1 MNKKRYKW
9 QIIPGE
15 KSAGVEGMQEKLA
28 GYFALLLYAAGTVGL
43 VWLCVR
49 FILPWAA
56 PFITAYL
63 LAALLEKPVGYLS
76 RHGWRR
82 GAAAALCVL
91 LTLALL
97 LWAAAALVL
106 KGVGTVTEF
115 MQSVPGL
122 MSLIE
127 QKLLELENRAM
138 DYIGSAPEGT
148 AAYLETAASSI
159 GDMLYS
165 LPAAISKQAI
175 AFLSRTAQAS
185 PDTLLFIVT
194 AGIGTYFIS
203 AAFPKINAF
212 ILAQLPSG
220 FRQRLEGLGADLRG
234 SFGGFMRAQLILMA
248 MTFIELLIAFL
259 LLGVRGALGI
269 AAVTALIDALPVFG
283 TGVVLVPWAVFCLLL
298 GNTGRA
304 IGLIVCWALVNL
316 VRSCTQAKLLGDQI
330 GLDPIA
336 SLAAIY
342 VGWRV
347 CGVWGM
353 LLFPILLVTVQQL
366 NDRGVIRLWKSV

>member
-1 MNKKRYKW
+1 
-9 QIIPGE
+9 
-15 KSAGVEGMQEKLA
+15 MQEKLA

-97 LWAAAALVL
+97 LWAAASLVL

-283 TGVVLVPWAVFCLLL
+283 TGTVLIPWALAELLL
-298 GNTGRA
+298 GSVPRGA
-304 IGLIVCWALVNL
+304 ALVIL
-316 VRSCTQAKLLGDQI
+316 YLCTLTVRSITEPKLVAAQA
-330 GLDPIA
+330 GLPPIA
-336 SLAAIY
+336 SLMAMYLGA
-342 VGWRV
+342 RAF
-347 CGVWGM
+347 GVAGM
-353 LLFPILLVTVQQL
+353 VLFPLLLLLAAQMLRTKKE
-366 NDRGVIRLWKSV
+366 GSM

>member
-1 MNKKRYKW
+1 
-9 QIIPGE
+9 
-15 KSAGVEGMQEKLA
+15 MQEKLA

-91 LTLALL
+91 LTLAML
-97 LWAAAALVL
+97 LWAAASLVL

-165 LPAAISKQAI
+165 CPRQYRSRPSLS
-175 AFLSRTAQAS
+175 SRTAQAS
-185 PDTLLFIVT
+185 PADTLLVHRDSGDRHLFHLRSFPEDKRL
-194 AGIGTYFIS
+194 YPR
-203 AAFPKINAF
+203 AAP
-212 ILAQLPSG
+212 LRLPP
-220 FRQRLEGLGADLRG
+220 A
-234 SFGGFMRAQLILMA
+234 
-248 MTFIELLIAFL
+248 
-259 LLGVRGALGI
+259 
-269 AAVTALIDALPVFG
+269 P
-283 TGVVLVPWAVFCLLL
+283 
-298 GNTGRA
+298 
-304 IGLIVCWALVNL
+304 
-316 VRSCTQAKLLGDQI
+316 
-330 GLDPIA
+330 
-336 SLAAIY
+336 
-342 VGWRV
+342 
-347 CGVWGM
+347 
-353 LLFPILLVTVQQL
+353 
-366 NDRGVIRLWKSV
+366 

>member
-1 MNKKRYKW
+1 
-9 QIIPGE
+9 
-15 KSAGVEGMQEKLA
+15 MQEKLA

-97 LWAAAALVL
+97 LWAAASLVL

-194 AGIGTYFIS
+194 TGIGTYFIS
-203 AAFPKINAF
+203 AAFPKINVF

-234 SFGGFMRAQLILMA
+234 SFGA
-248 MTFIELLIAFL
+248 
-259 LLGVRGALGI
+259 
-269 AAVTALIDALPVFG
+269 
-283 TGVVLVPWAVFCLLL
+283 GVVLVPWAVFCLLL
-298 GNTGRA
+298 GSTGRA

>member
-1 MNKKRYKW
+1 MTAATMPTGISSGASSVR
-9 QIIPGE
+9 E
-15 KSAGVEGMQEKLA
+15 MMSARSMSTTPTSTV
-28 GYFALLLYAAGTVGL
+28 AGTSARKFG
-43 VWLCVR
+43 
-49 FILPWAA
+49 P
-56 PFITAYL
+56 T
-63 LAALLEKPVGYLS
+63 
-76 RHGWRR
+76 RR
-82 GAAAALCVL
+82 
-91 LTLALL
+91 
-97 LWAAAALVL
+97 
-106 KGVGTVTEF
+106 
-115 MQSVPGL
+115 
-122 MSLIE
+122 
-127 QKLLELENRAM
+127 RAM
-138 DYIGSAPEGT
+138 CGHTSPT
-148 AAYLETAASSI
+148 KVR
-159 GDMLYS
+159 
-165 LPAAISKQAI
+165 PPP
-175 AFLSRTAQAS
+175 TAQAS

-194 AGIGTYFIS
+194 TGIGTYFIS

-298 GNTGRA
+298 GSTGRA

-336 SLAAIY
+336 
-342 VGWRV
+342 
-347 CGVWGM
+347 
-353 LLFPILLVTVQQL
+353 PQ
-366 NDRGVIRLWKSV
+366 VIRQFLNSGLVYEDAEHHNCVFVGKNSAGQVK